1 MLFYFIKINSI
12 WRVVYYLFTIKYTN
26 ILVTAFKSVMQIK
39 KDTIGSRLPHG
50 VRTRD
55 LSVCILSWKLWVA
68 YSLIYFFIIINFN
81 QLCIL
86 FRFYRFI
93 TFVFTFLA

>member
-39 KDTIGSRLPHG
+39 KKIQLGAGCRAGFELATFQFAFYPGNCGLPI
-50 VRTRD
+50 
-55 LSVCILSWKLWVA
+55 C
-68 YSLIYFFIIINFN
+68 
-81 QLCIL
+81 
-86 FRFYRFI
+86 
-93 TFVFTFLA
+93 